1 MNQAPVH
8 PKLWSSRLAFILA
21 ATGSAVGLGNIW
33 KFPYITGENGGG
45 AFVLIYLL
53 CIAIV
58 GIPVLIAETLV
69 GRRGGKNPV
78 ATMQELTDQRG
89 LSKGW
94 RLVGWNGIAASCLVL
109 SFYSVIG
116 GWSMAYIVKMASGA
130 FLGATPDVTGTVF
143 NGFLKDTGDVLLWH
157 SIFMLLVI
165 FIVARG
171 IHAGVEKAV
180 KLLMPMLFILLLV
193 MVGYAMT
200 TDKFQEGV
208 KFLFYPDFSKFTT
221 QGFLAALGH
230 AAFTLSIGIGVIMAY
245 GSYLPKNISIARTAF
260 SIAILDTTMALLAGL
275 AIFPLVF
282 ANNLQPSEGPGLIF
296 VTLPLAFGNMT
307 GGTIF
312 GTAFFTLLFIAAL
325 TSAMSMIEPVAEWLE
340 ESKGLSRAKSTIFG
354 GVVIWFLGLGTVLSF
369 NLWSDVHPL
378 GFIHLFENKTIF
390 ELVDYFVSN
399 LMMPLGGLAIAVF
412 TGWYLP
418 RKGLPEDLGLFNL
431 PFKIFMFILRYLTP
445 LGISLVFLY
454 NLLS

>member
-1 MNQAPVH
+1 MSQAPVH

-58 GIPVLIAETLV
+58 GIPVLIAETLI

-78 ATMQELTDQRG
+78 ATMQELTEQQG

-109 SFYSVIG
+109 SFYAVIG
-116 GWSMAYIVKMASGA
+116 GWSMAYIIKMASGV
-130 FLGATPDVTGTVF
+130 FTSATPEVTSSQF
-143 NGFLKDTGDVLLWH
+143 NNFLASTGDILLWH

-180 KLLMPMLFILLLV
+180 KLLMPMLFVLLLV

-200 TDKFQEGV
+200 TGKFTEGV
-208 KFLFYPDFSKFTT
+208 KFLFYPDFSKITT
-221 QGFLAALGH
+221 EGFLAALGH

-260 SIAILDTTMALLAGL
+260 SIAILDTSMALLAGL

-282 ANNLQPSEGPGLIF
+282 ANNLEPSAGPGLIF

-307 GGTIF
+307 GGLLF
-312 GTAFFTLLFIAAL
+312 GTAFFALLFIAAL

-340 ESKGLSRAKSTIFG
+340 ESKGLSRAKSTFLG
-354 GVVIWFLGLGTVLSF
+354 GAVIWFIGLGSVLSF

-378 GFIHLFENKTIF
+378 SFIGIFENKTVFDLIDF
-390 ELVDYFVSN
+390 FVSN

-412 TGWYLP
+412 AGWYLP
-418 RKGLPEDLGLFNL
+418 RKGLPEDLGLFNTA
-431 PFKIFMFILRYLTP
+431 FKIFMFVLRYLTP
-445 LGISLVFLY
+445 LGILIVFLY
-454 NLLS
+454 NLI